1 MPRYKVAIR
10 VQEVSSMPEEFQP
23 NPDELLKAIQREES
37 QQAVGKLKIF
47 FGMSAGVGKTYAML
61 EEAQFKFK
69 EGMKIV
75 VGTINTHGRQETENL
90 LQGLPIVPEKWI
102 KYKDTVFEELDIE
115 TLLQDKPSIVLVDEL
130 AHTNVPG
137 SKHAK
142 RWQDVLELLDA
153 GIDVYTTLNVQH
165 IESRKDLIESFS
177 GIQIRETVPDLILER
192 AKTIELVDL
201 SPRELLKRLD
211 EGKVYF
217 GDQSRLLHETFLK
230 KIP

>member
-1 MPRYKVAIR
+1 M
-10 VQEVSSMPEEFQP
+10 
-23 NPDELLKAIQREES
+23 
-37 QQAVGKLKIF
+37 
-47 FGMSAGVGKTYAML
+47 
-61 EEAQFKFK
+61 
-69 EGMKIV
+69 
-75 VGTINTHGRQETENL
+75 
-90 LQGLPIVPEKWI
+90 
-102 KYKDTVFEELDIE
+102 
-115 TLLQDKPSIVLVDEL
+115 QDKPSIVLVDEL

-192 AKTIELVDL
+192 ANTIELVDL

-211 EGKVYF
+211 EGKVYL
-217 GDQSRLLHETFLK
+217 GEINRRLPHVIFLK
-230 KIP
+230 RIL